1 MMLFQDIWRSMVRK
15 NKKKREETKQGKGKC
30 AFQIAVENTP
40 NVKDG
45 FCVGL
50 KAVKNSDRNKVDATD
65 PRKIQGSL
73 DIDGQVREIYPDD
86 NRWDYALSYDDKIY
100 FFEVHPASTSEVDA
114 VIKKLGWLENWLKN
128 KAPEINKLQKGNQ
141 PYTWVQSGSYSILPS
156 GAYAKKLAVNGIKVA
171 NSLKL

>member
-1 MMLFQDIWRSMVRK
+1 MLFQDIWRSMVKK
-15 NKKKREETKQGKGKC
+15 NKNFKKNGVGKAKC

-40 NVKDG
+40 DVKCG

-50 KAVKNSDRNKVDATD
+50 KAVKKSDRNKVDATD

-73 DIDGQVREIYPDD
+73 DIDGQVKEIYPDK

-100 FFEVHPASTSEVDA
+100 FFEVHPASTSDVDT
-114 VIKKLGWLENWLKN
+114 VIKKLTWLKEWLKN
-128 KAPEINKLQKGNQ
+128 KAPQINKLQKGNQ
-141 PYTWVQSGSYSILPS
+141 PYTWVPTDGYAILSSGS
-156 GAYAKKLAVNGIKVA
+156 YAKKLAVKGIKVA

>member
-15 NKKKREETKQGKGKC
+15 NKKKREETEQGEIKC

-40 NVKDG
+40 DVKNG

-65 PRKIQGSL
+65 PKKIQGSL
-73 DIDGQVREIYPDD
+73 DIDGQVKKIYLYD

-100 FFEVHPASTSEVDA
+100 FFEVHSASTSEVDT
-114 VIKKLGWLENWLKN
+114 VIKKLRWLKDWLKN
-128 KAPEINKLQKGNQ
+128 KAPDINKLQKGNQ

-156 GAYAKKLAVNGIKVA
+156 GSYAKKLTSEGIKVVK
-171 NSLKL
+171 SLKL

>member
-15 NKKKREETKQGKGKC
+15 NKKFKKSGVGKAKC

-40 NVKDG
+40 DVKNG

-65 PRKIQGSL
+65 PKKIQGSL
-73 DIDGQVREIYPDD
+73 DIDGQVWKKYPDD

-100 FFEVHPASTSEVDA
+100 FFEVHSASTSEVDA
-114 VIKKLGWLENWLKN
+114 VIKKLGWLKDWLKN

-141 PYTWVQSGSYSILPS
+141 PYTWVQSGSYSILS
-156 GAYAKKLAVNGIKVA
+156 LGSYAKKLAVNGIKVA

>member
-15 NKKKREETKQGKGKC
+15 NKKKKEETEQGKAKC

-40 NVKDG
+40 DVKNG

-50 KAVKNSDRNKVDATD
+50 KAVKNSDSNKVDATD
-65 PRKIQGSL
+65 PKKIQGSL
-73 DIDGQVREIYPDD
+73 DIDGQVKKIYPND

-114 VIKKLGWLENWLKN
+114 VIRKLRWLKDWLKN
-128 KAPEINKLQKGNQ
+128 KAPEINNLQKGNQ
-141 PYTWVQSGSYSILPS
+141 PYMWVQSGSYSILPL
-156 GAYAKKLAVNGIKVA
+156 GPYTKKLAENGIKVVK
-171 NSLKL
+171 SLKL

>member
-1 MMLFQDIWRSMVRK
+1 MVS
-15 NKKKREETKQGKGKC
+15 KKKKLGKNGAGNAKC

-40 NVKDG
+40 DVKCG

-73 DIDGQVREIYPDD
+73 DIDGQVKEIYPDK

-100 FFEVHPASTSEVDA
+100 FFEVHPASTSDVDT
-114 VIKKLGWLENWLKN
+114 VIKKLTWLKEWLKN
-128 KAPEINKLQKGNQ
+128 KAPQINKLQKGNQ
-141 PYTWVQSGSYSILPS
+141 PYTWVPTDGYAILSSGS
-156 GAYAKKLAVNGIKVA
+156 YAKKLAVKGIKVA

>member
-1 MMLFQDIWRSMVRK
+1 MVS
-15 NKKKREETKQGKGKC
+15 KKKKLGKNGAENAKC

-40 NVKDG
+40 DVKNG
-45 FCVGL
+45 FRAGL
-50 KAVKNSDRNKVDATD
+50 QAVKNSDRNKVDATD
-65 PRKIQGSL
+65 SRKIQGSL
-73 DIDGQVREIYPDD
+73 DIDGQVMEIYPDD

-114 VIKKLGWLENWLKN
+114 VIKKLGWLKNWLKN

-156 GAYAKKLAVNGIKVA
+156 GPYAKKLAFNGIEVVK
-171 NSLKL
+171 SLKL